1 MANFKIW
8 AVARKKAN
16 LVKIGRTKD
25 DASWFFLSEPVV
37 KFLGGGSNELQGKE
51 LDGYESAWNNNV
63 KGELITK
70 VYLPKTDQ
78 HPKSE
83 SPAKKAAQ
91 AMQATS
97 TPRAV
102 NKNNND
108 DIIRATAQTVQAL
121 QGLVDP
127 NNIKEVITI
136 IYNTYKDLM
145 NA

>member
-1 MANFKIW
+1 
-8 AVARKKAN
+8 
-16 LVKIGRTKD
+16 
-25 DASWFFLSEPVV
+25 
-37 KFLGGGSNELQGKE
+37 
-51 LDGYESAWNNNV
+51 
-63 KGELITK
+63 
-70 VYLPKTDQ
+70 
-78 HPKSE
+78 
-83 SPAKKAAQ
+83 
-91 AMQATS
+91 MQATS